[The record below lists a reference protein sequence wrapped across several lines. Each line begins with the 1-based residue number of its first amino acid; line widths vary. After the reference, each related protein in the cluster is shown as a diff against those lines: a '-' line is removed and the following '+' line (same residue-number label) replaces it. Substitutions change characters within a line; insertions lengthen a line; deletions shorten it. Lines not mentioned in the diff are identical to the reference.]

1 MSTSDERLGAA
12 TRASRWD
19 LLAASGGAVFA
30 LLYATGF
37 VMQGI
42 AAGGGEEG
50 GESRAEIVARYSDA
64 GNEVWAL
71 LGGLLVGVA
80 LFFVLPFL
88 ATLRATL
95 RAAEGERAVFS
106 TAALVG
112 GVLMAALFA
121 VSSAT
126 SVAAF
131 STYDAFDAYR
141 VDPNAVL
148 LLSSLSFYGLGYAVV
163 GGGVLVGATSVVALK
178 ARLFPRWLTV
188 SGLVLAVVLMFGHAV
203 LFVFVPLPLLVLWVL
218 VISVVLFVRTRRAQV
233 PGGVLVVRGEGQ
245 PA

>member
-1 MSTSDERLGAA
+1 MSEAA

-19 LLAASGGAVFA
+19 LLAASGGAIFA

-37 VMQGI
+37 VMQGL
-42 AAGGGEEG
+42 AAGGGEQG
-50 GESRAEIVARYSDA
+50 DESRAEIVARYSDA
-64 GNEVWAL
+64 ANEVSAL

-121 VSSAT
+121 VSGAT

-141 VDPNAVL
+141 VDPDAVL
-148 LLSSLSFYGLGYAVV
+148 LLSSLSFYALGYAVV

-178 ARLFPRWLTV
+178 ARLLPRWLAA
-188 SGLVLAVVLMFGHAV
+188 SGLVLAFVLMFGHAV
-203 LFVFVPLPLLVLWVL
+203 LFVFLPLPLLVLWVL
-218 VISVVLFVRTRRAQV
+218 VISVVLFVRARRPQV
-233 PGGVLVVRGEGQ
+233 PERDLVVRGEGQ